1 MNLNLNRNLTPKFYP
16 ILPENLRLDML
27 KPEVIRLNNGLPVY
41 IFSGGSQDIVKIEFV
56 FDAGSSFQR
65 KSFTALFTNRLLTE
79 GTRSYNASQIA
90 EIIDFHGTFIEKN
103 VDVDQAFV
111 SLISP
116 NKHLEKLLPVFEE
129 IIKYPRFPEE
139 EISIHLK
146 RIQQEHKMSMEKVGT
161 IARIRFR
168 EMLFGETHPY
178 GIYNDITLTESID
191 KNELIDFHRKF
202 YNSENVIIFLS
213 GNPDENVI
221 QMLNQYFGK
230 NDWKGRKAELNQH
243 FPELPAN
250 IHKKHIVRED
260 AVQDAIRIGKVIF
273 NRSEKDFI
281 VLDILTKILGG
292 YFGSRLMMNIRE
304 DKGYTYGIGSGL
316 VSFRHHGIFFISTES
331 GVEFREN
338 VKEEIYKE
346 IEILRNELIP
356 EEELELVKNLMQGE
370 FLRSIDGPFES
381 AEISRTLLLNN
392 LTTDYI
398 EQHLNTLKYIT
409 AEEIRLMAQKNL
421 SIESF
426 HELTVGK

>member
-129 IIKYPRFPEE
+129 IIKHPRFPEE

-230 NDWKGRKAELNQH
+230 NDWKGKKAELNQH
-243 FPELPAN
+243 FPGLPAN

-346 IEILRNELIP
+346 IETLRNELIP

-381 AEISRTLLLNN
+381 AEISRTLMLNN